1 MDLLEQLDAS
11 TRIITPN
18 QRLAATLLQQ
28 HNKPHKQQTW
38 LTPKITPIAIWLN
51 LLWQD
56 YIFKTPLTLLTTHQE
71 QLIWREIITSTSGQH
86 NILNPKQTAKIA
98 NQAFH
103 SLKQWQL
110 DPADKQLIFGENC
123 DIARKWSETFINYCH
138 ENKLIDSSSAWQT
151 LSSDTDFLA
160 YIAEKK
166 IIFYNFLELS
176 PAQSHLIQQL
186 KKANVDVKL
195 HKQENINTSVMRL
208 EFIDNDAEIAH
219 MAKWAKKMLDENKHQ
234 HIACVVPN
242 LHQSREIVLRQF
254 KKAFSSDRDLPIDI
268 SAGSK
273 LNQQAIISSAL
284 NYLSLF
290 SGESNFDN
298 LSALLRSP
306 FFSSAE
312 SEMAQSHELD
322 AQLRKCVPTQIS
334 LKGFVQRLKF
344 FNTENALAN
353 NLTQA
358 LACFESLSKKQT
370 LHYFSEKI
378 IQLLKLAGWPG
389 ERTLNSEEF
398 QASEALIKVIRQLNQ
413 FNLTKVNSNYAQAMT
428 LVNFL
433 CQEIVFQP
441 QTEKAPIQ
449 ILGVLEALGMSFD
462 KLMVIGLDDLSWP
475 THAKPNPFIPYQLQ
489 RDKLMPHANAEREL
503 IFCKKVTQTF
513 INDNKDVIFSSPLND
528 GNKQARASLLIKEI
542 QLVVIDEEKRPD
554 TLTMYTLEQFQ
565 DWQAPCL
572 SDTQSQGGTEI
583 IRQQALCPF
592 MAFAHLRLK
601 AQSIEEP
608 IEAFDAML
616 QGSLAHKALEFFWQK
631 IKTQEQLLK
640 LDDQQ
645 QETVIEETV
654 DLALADSKTHHIM
667 EGLISLEKKR
677 LIKLLSHWLTIE
689 KQRRTFSVIETEHTY
704 YYQTPYIAIRMKID
718 RIDQLSNNS
727 RVIIDYKTGATTIAS
742 WFGNRPKEPQLPIYC
757 LSQTQD
763 TSGIMFAQLKANNM
777 QFKGLVRDEDETS
790 ASLKTVEQIRNDHK
804 AENWD
809 AQIDSWKNSI
819 DQLAHNFH
827 KGNAAA
833 DPVDTTACMYCDL
846 HSLCRI
852 NDND

>member
-18 QRLAATLLQQ
+18 QRLAATLQQQ
-28 HNKPHKQQTW
+28 HNKLHKQQAR

-56 YIFKTPLTLLTTHQE
+56 YIFKTPLTLLTASQE

-103 SLKQWQL
+103 SLKQWRL
-110 DPADKQLIFGENC
+110 DPTDEQLIFGENC
-123 DIARKWSETFINYCH
+123 DIARKWSKAFVNYCR
-138 ENKLIDSSSAWQT
+138 ENKLIDSSTAWQA

-160 YIAEKK
+160 DTVEKK
-166 IIFYNFLELS
+166 LIIYNFLELS
-176 PAQSHLIQQL
+176 PAQSHLVQQL
-186 KKANVDVKL
+186 KKVNIIVER
-195 HKQENINTSVMRL
+195 HRQENINTSVTRL
-208 EFIDNDAEIAH
+208 EFIDNQAEISH
-219 MAKWAKKMLDENKHQ
+219 MARWAKKQLNENKDQ

-242 LHQSREIVLRQF
+242 LHQSRQIVLREF
-254 KKAFSSDRDLPIDI
+254 KKAFSSDKTLPIDI

-273 LNQQAIISSAL
+273 LKQQAIISSAL

-290 SGESNFDN
+290 SGKSNFDN
-298 LSALLRSP
+298 FSALLRSS

-312 SEMAQSHELD
+312 SDMAQLHELD
-322 AQLRKCVPTQIS
+322 AQLRKSVPTQIS
-334 LKGFVQRLKF
+334 LKELTQHLKF
-344 FNTENALAN
+344 FDAENALAN

-358 LACFESLSKKQT
+358 IACFESLSKKQT

-378 IQLLKLAGWPG
+378 MQLLKLAGWPG

-413 FNLTKVNSNYAQAMT
+413 FNLTKINSNYGDAMM
-428 LVNFL
+428 LINYI
-433 CQEIVFQP
+433 CQEMVFQP

-475 THAKPNPFIPYQLQ
+475 TQAKPNPFIPYQLQ
-489 RDKLMPHANAEREL
+489 REKLMPHANAEREL
-503 IFCKKVTQTF
+503 IFCKQVTQTF
-513 INDNKDVIFSSPLND
+513 INDNKDVIFSSPLN
-528 GNKQARASLLIKEI
+528 GENKQARASLLIKDI
-542 QLVVIDEEKRPD
+542 PLTPSCEEKQPD
-554 TLTMYTLEQFQ
+554 TLTMYTLEQFK
-565 DWQAPCL
+565 DWQAPQL
-572 SDTQSQGGTEI
+572 SDTQAQGGTEI

-616 QGSLAHKALEFFWQK
+616 QGSLVHKALEFFWQK
-631 IKTQEQLLK
+631 LKSQEQLLK
-640 LDDQQ
+640 LDDLQ
-645 QETVIEETV
+645 QETVVAETV
-654 DLALADSKTHHIM
+654 DLALADSKTLHIM
-667 EGLISLEKKR
+667 DGLISLERKR
-677 LIKLLSHWLTIE
+677 LIKLLNHWLTIE
-689 KQRRTFSVIETEHTY
+689 KQRHPFSVIETERTH
-704 YYQTPYIAIRMKID
+704 YYQTKYIAIRMKID
-718 RIDQLSNNS
+718 RIDQLNNNS

-742 WFGNRPKEPQLPIYC
+742 WFGSRPKEPQLPIYC

-777 QFKGLVRDEDETS
+777 QFKGLVRDEDQANT
-790 ASLKTVEQIRNDHK
+790 SLKTVEQIRNDHK
-804 AENWD
+804 AESWD
-809 AQIDSWKNSI
+809 AQIASWKNSI
-819 DQLAHNFH
+819 DKLAHNFYQ
-827 KGNAAA
+827 GDAAA
-833 DPVDTTACMYCDL
+833 DPVDVTACAYCDL